1 MKTSLRLAAVAAVV
15 LALAGCTSGS
25 GGSDSGSSGGG
36 IAVDGGKAPDGGV
49 ASGGGQPVV
58 GEAPESADGRDVVVT
73 GYLSMVAD
81 DPLRAADRA
90 RGVIEQAGGR
100 LDGITKEPK
109 SEYQDASSQL
119 IARIPSERLDDT
131 LDDVEALGSVQSLST
146 SANDVTQQTTDLD
159 ARITSLQS
167 SVDRLRQLIGSATT
181 TADLIAIETALSER
195 EANLESLTAQR
206 DYLADQV
213 DYATMTIAFTTPAGA
228 PDAPP
233 TDFWGAVVAGFSA
246 LLSALGWTLIAI
258 GAALPWLVFLALLG
272 ALALL
277 IIRLVRRNRR
287 PKPTIETPPAAS

>member
-1 MKTSLRLAAVAAVV
+1 MRLAAVAAVV